1 MRFKFGE
8 LPSLNPKF
16 EGNYMSRFL
25 SKKYE
30 ALVPYT
36 PGEQPKIQGLIKL
49 NTNES
54 PFSPSPKVTQ
64 ALNAEEIDKLNLYPD
79 PEATVLVK
87 ALSKHYNIPE
97 SRIAVGNG
105 SDELLAFSFMA
116 FQNESRVI
124 CFPDISYGFYK
135 VYAEI
140 YGANPRLI
148 KLNDNLEIDPKDYAD
163 APGTIVIANPNPPTG
178 TALTIAE
185 IESLLNANKNNLVII
200 DEAYVS
206 FGAQT
211 SVPLIEIHD
220 NLLVIQT
227 FSKDRNL
234 AGARIGM
241 AFGQEDIIEDLNKM
255 KYSFN
260 PYNLNR
266 LSILAGTAAVE
277 DNRYFEDCVEK
288 IKKTRQEFIKDMT
301 ALGFQVIPSF
311 ANFVFAKHD
320 KITGAEYY
328 KELRDKNILV
338 RHFEN
343 QRIKDYVRITIGTK
357 EQMDA
362 LINATKQ
369 II

>member
-1 MRFKFGE
+1 
-8 LPSLNPKF
+8 
-16 EGNYMSRFL
+16 MSRFL
-25 SKKYE
+25 SSKYE
-30 ALVPYT
+30 ALEPYT
-36 PGEQPKIQGLIKL
+36 PGEQPKVQNLIKL

-54 PFSPSPKVTQ
+54 PFPPSPKVLD
-64 ALNAEEIDKLNLYPD
+64 AINKMEINKLNLYPD
-79 PEATVLVK
+79 PEAKMLACAISRRYTV
-87 ALSKHYNIPE
+87 PE
-97 SRIAVGNG
+97 SRIILGNG

-116 FQNESRVI
+116 FQKGTRTI

-140 YGANPRLI
+140 YGAIAKRIPL
-148 KLNDNLEIDPKDYAD
+148 DNSLKVVPDDYYN

-178 TALTIAE
+178 TTLSIEE
-185 IESLLNANKNNLVII
+185 IEKILKANKDNLVII

-206 FGAQT
+206 FGAES
-211 SVPLIEIHD
+211 SVPLIDRYD

-241 AFGQEDIIEDLNKM
+241 AFAQEEIIEDLNKM

-266 LSILAGTAAVE
+266 LSILAGTAAIE
-277 DNRYFEDCVEK
+277 DNDYFESCIEK
-288 IKKTRQEFIKDMT
+288 VKKTREYFVSNMEAI
-301 ALGFQVIPSF
+301 GFHIIPSF

-320 KITGAEYY
+320 KISGEKYY
-328 KELRDKNILV
+328 KELRDKNIII

-343 QRIKDYVRITIGTK
+343 ERIKDYVRITIGTK

-362 LINATKQ
+362 LVDATKQ
-369 II
+369 ILEEMK

>member
-1 MRFKFGE
+1 
-8 LPSLNPKF
+8 
-16 EGNYMSRFL
+16 MSKFL
-25 SKKYE
+25 SKQYE
-30 ALVPYT
+30 ALTPYT

-54 PFSPSPKVTQ
+54 PFPPSPEIAK
-64 ALNAEEIDKLNLYPD
+64 ALNADEINKLNLYPD

-87 ALSKHYNIPE
+87 AISKHYNIAE

-116 FQNESRVI
+116 FQNESRNI

-135 VYAEI
+135 VYAQI
-140 YGANPRLI
+140 YGANAKLV
-148 KLNDNLEIDPKDYAD
+148 KLNDNLEVDPIDYVKM
-163 APGTIVIANPNPPTG
+163 PGTIVIANPNPPAG
-178 TALTIAE
+178 TALSCVE
-185 IESLLNANKNNLVII
+185 IEKILITNKDNLVII

-211 SVPLIEIHD
+211 SVPLIEEYD

-234 AGARIGM
+234 AGARIGV
-241 AFGQEDIIEDLNKM
+241 AFGQEDIISDLNKM
-255 KYSFN
+255 KFSFN

-266 LSILAGTAAVE
+266 LSILAGAASIE
-277 DNRYFEDCVEK
+277 DNKYFESCVEK
-288 IKKTRQEFIKDMT
+288 IKKTRQEFVENMT
-301 ALGFQVIPSF
+301 ALGFYIIPSF
-311 ANFVFAKHD
+311 ANFVLAKHD
-320 KITGAEYY
+320 KISGAEYY
-328 KELRDKNILV
+328 KKLRDRNILV

-343 QRIKDYVRITIGTK
+343 ERIKDYVRITIGTK
-357 EQMDA
+357 EQMDE

-369 II
+369 IV